1 MTAAQR
7 HRSTW
12 LTSIAL
18 PQDSQSAKF
27 STLVPLTSSHSFF
40 GSEPSKNLAGTE
52 AKRMGRKNTKAT
64 RAGAIAGC
72 LVLMASLSVAQRLHY
87 PAPRKTEQKDNYNG
101 VKVSDPYP
109 CLEDEHSQETARR
122 GKAE

>member
-52 AKRMGRKNTKAT
+52 AKHMGRKNTKAT
-64 RAGAIAGC
+64 LASAIEWV
-72 LVLMASLSVAQRLHY
+72 LVFMASVSVSHILEY
-87 PAPRKTEQKDNYNG
+87 PAARKTYQADAYR
-101 VKVSDPYP
+101 VAKVRDPF
-109 CLEDEHSQETARR
+109 
-122 GKAE
+122 

>member
-40 GSEPSKNLAGTE
+40 GSEPSKNLAGTY
-52 AKRMGRKNTKAT
+52 AKRMGRKNTNAT
-64 RAGAIAGC
+64 RARAIAGS
-72 LVLMASLSVAQRLHY
+72 LVLMASLSVMQSLQY
-87 PAPRKTEQKDNYNG
+87 PAARTNEQ
-101 VKVSDPYP
+101 
-109 CLEDEHSQETARR
+109 TAYHHRVN
-122 GKAE
+122 

>member
-40 GSEPSKNLAGTE
+40 GSEPSKDLAVTE
-52 AKRMGRKNTKAT
+52 AKRMGGKNTKAT
-64 RAGAIAGC
+64 RAGVVAG
-72 LVLMASLSVAQRLHY
+72 LVVVMASLSVAQSLQY
-87 PAPRKTEQKDNYNG
+87 PAVRKTEQTDTYHG
-101 VKVSDPYP
+101 VTVSDPYRW
-109 CLEDEHSQETARR
+109 LVDEHSEA
-122 GKAE
+122 

>member
-52 AKRMGRKNTKAT
+52 EKRMGRKNTKAT
-64 RAGAIAGC
+64 RAGAIAGV
-72 LVLMASLSVAQRLHY
+72 LVLMASLSVAQSLQY
-87 PAPRKTEQKDNYNG
+87 PAARKTEQTDTYHG
-101 VKVSDPYP
+101 DRACSGRL
-109 CLEDEHSQETARR
+109 CIFSAHAFR
-122 GKAE
+122 

>member
-52 AKRMGRKNTKAT
+52 AKGLGRKNTKGT
-64 RAGAIAGC
+64 RAGAIGGVH
-72 LVLMASLSVAQRLHY
+72 VLWASLSV
-87 PAPRKTEQKDNYNG
+87 PAGLRFPAGDK
-101 VKVSDPYP
+101 
-109 CLEDEHSQETARR
+109 H
-122 GKAE
+122 GKMRTNH